1 MSQKKTL
8 EYLCDYVKQRAA
20 IVLDAEKSYLLETR
34 LLPLQRQYKFATLED
49 MVAAL
54 KANRTSGLERD
65 VLEAM
70 TTNETFFFRDQ
81 VPFET
86 LQTMVM
92 PKIIEARRDS
102 RHLRFWCA
110 ASSTGQEPYS
120 VAMVLKEHFPELGS
134 WKLDFIATD
143 INETVLEQA
152 RAGRFKKHE
161 VERGLAPELRER
173 YFRKD
178 GDQWQ
183 VHENLR
189 NMIEFKKLNLIDAWH
204 WDAPFDIV
212 FIRNVM
218 IYFDVPT
225 KQRIF
230 QRIRKYMRPDGF
242 MFLGGAES
250 TVNIDNKFECHRS
263 GRSVY
268 YALAA

>member
-1 MSQKKTL
+1 MSQTQTL
-8 EYLCDYVKQRAA
+8 EYLCDYVKQRSA
-20 IVLDAEKSYLLETR
+20 IVLDAQKSYLLETR
-34 LLPLQRQYKFATLED
+34 LLPLLRQYKFATLED
-49 MVAAL
+49 MVNAL
-54 KANRTSGLERD
+54 RANRTHGLEKD

-70 TTNETFFFRDQ
+70 TTNETFFFRDE

-86 LQTMVM
+86 LKTIVL
-92 PKIIEARRDS
+92 PKLIEARQHV
-102 RHLRFWCA
+102 RHLRLWCA

-134 WKLDFIATD
+134 WRLDFVATD
-143 INETVLEQA
+143 INETVLAQA
-152 RAGRFKKHE
+152 RSGRFKTHE
-161 VERGLAPELRER
+161 VERGLDPVLRSR

-178 GDQWQ
+178 GDHWQ
-183 VHENLR
+183 VDETLR
-189 NMIEFKKLNLIDAWH
+189 TMVEFKQLNLIDPWH
-204 WDAPFDIV
+204 WDVPFDIV

-230 QRIRKYMRPDGF
+230 QRIRKYLRPDGF

-250 TVNIDNKFECHRS
+250 TVNIDNNFECHRK

-268 YALAA
+268 YGIAA